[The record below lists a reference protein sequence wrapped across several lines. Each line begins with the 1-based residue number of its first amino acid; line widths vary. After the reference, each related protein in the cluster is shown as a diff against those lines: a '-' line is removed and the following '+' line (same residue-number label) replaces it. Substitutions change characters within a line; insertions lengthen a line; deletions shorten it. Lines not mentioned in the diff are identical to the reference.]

1 MILVDTKTNSSK
13 SSSPLNIAPQE
24 SQAEQKSSGLSFSEL
39 LRGASDTKTE
49 KVVQQGVLVLALDE
63 KGVVQKDTNLSKK
76 DRLLS
81 LLKGSSPVAKE
92 SQTLTTSA
100 QKPEIALNPTLVE
113 AISPKELKV
122 VMAEAKEYLKNKI
135 VDQMNLSKSEIEALP
150 KTLKGLVDVATK
162 IGIDVSKITLEEFT
176 SKVTLPL
183 KSEVKIE
190 SKVAQE
196 STPTNVKEQ
205 KPTPLFKAQVNR
217 EITTEQLVTT
227 KLNTVTPNPKTP
239 KEKADDTL
247 KMLLQGIKG
256 NKQESS
262 FTADFS
268 VATAKVIAP
277 TTTQKPA
284 ASLESL
290 LRGDTQESTTN
301 FKVDG
306 LNVNKADSL
315 EVKLNEAKQMT
326 KYLSQDVKTAI
337 EDYKAPFT
345 RVKVALNPERLGSVE
360 LTVVQRGKNLHINL
374 SSNNAAINAL
384 AMNVNDL
391 KVQLNNS
398 GINNATLNF
407 NNNSQSSE
415 QGFSGQQQQNSQNE
429 RSAREEYNYF
439 DNEEKNEEILN
450 SLEIV
455 VPNYA

>member
-1 MILVDTKTNSSK
+1 MILLDTKANSSK

-24 SQAEQKSSGLSFSEL
+24 SQSEQKSSALSFSEL

-81 LLKGSSPVAKE
+81 LLKGTSPVTKE

-113 AISPKELKV
+113 EISPKELKV

-135 VDQMNLSKSEIEALP
+135 VDQMNLSKSETEALP

-176 SKVTLPL
+176 SKVTLHP

-196 STPTNVKEQ
+196 SVPTDVKEQ
-205 KPTPLFKAQVNR
+205 KQTPLFKAQVNR

-227 KLNTVTPNPKTP
+227 KLNTATPNPKTP

-256 NKQESS
+256 DKKESG

-345 RVKVALNPERLGSVE
+345 RVKVALNPQRLGSVE

-415 QGFSGQQQQNSQNE
+415 QGFSGQQQQNSQNG
-429 RSAREEYNYF
+429 REASREYGF
-439 DNEEKNEEILN
+439 FENEEKNEEILN